1 MPRCVIRRSCGEFFE
16 SYLSLADIVQ
26 LGQVVYFYFSDSPL
40 GTSEPLWH
48 FLHAH
53 PNVEAA
59 HYIQFDGTDQEPV
72 ASGLV
77 EKMTSIY
84 NWVPA
89 QYFYHQRINP
99 DQVGVE
105 LVESVSTDSVMSVSS
120 YSADTTSEEAFYENP
135 SKPAGAG
142 EPTSQVSPQ
151 LDEGFPSYL
160 ERALKVYDKKQQPL
174 HLFLKRAI
182 AVYKNKEKLTSEST
196 FLPSASALPAECY
209 CITSIGK

>member
-1 MPRCVIRRSCGEFFE
+1 MSKSVE
-16 SYLSLADIVQ
+16 SYLSLVDIVR
-26 LGQVVYFYFSDSPL
+26 LGQVVYFYFSDSSL
-40 GTSEPLWH
+40 GTSQPMWH

-59 HYIQFDGTDQEPV
+59 HYIQFDGIDQELV
-72 ASGLV
+72 TSGLL

-84 NWVPA
+84 NQTPA

-105 LVESVSTDSVMSVSS
+105 LLESVSSDSVMSVSS

-135 SKPAGAG
+135 SKPSGAV

-151 LDEGFPSYL
+151 IDEEFPSYL
-160 ERALKVYDKKQQPL
+160 ERALKVYDKKQQSL

-182 AVYKNKEKLTSEST
+182 AVYKNKEKLASEST

-209 CITSIGK
+209 CITSIEK